1 MKLLEKKRINSKY
14 YKKYDSPRTPYD
26 RVMASEYVSDEEKE
40 RLQTVHTA
48 LNPFILKRNIE
59 KKLRVIFKKVKVTS
73 NVRQRI

>member
-1 MKLLEKKRINSKY
+1 
-14 YKKYDSPRTPYD
+14 
-26 RVMASEYVSDEEKE
+26 MASDHVCDEEKQRVE
-40 RLQTVHTA
+40 TDHQT